1 MLSPSFTHIYF
12 VPMVLSDPIVFIT
25 FQAIGGTRP
34 NTAMRKSKTSTSV
47 TRYTYSSLQRM
58 YINDSKEFT
67 DEYRN
72 KAHLVGNI
80 G

>member
-1 MLSPSFTHIYF
+1 
-12 VPMVLSDPIVFIT
+12 LSDPIVFIA

-34 NTAMRKSKTSTSV
+34 NTVMIKSKTNTSV

-58 YINDSKEFT
+58 CINESKEFT

-72 KAHLVGNI
+72 KAHLVDII